1 METNKVELKILLV
14 WCETL
19 VEMLEEQATR
29 KYKTRGAKAKLRSQ
43 IIGINKVIVQIRKM
57 L

>member
-1 METNKVELKILLV
+1 MEKLELKFLLV

-29 KYKTRGAKAKLRSQ
+29 KYKTRGARAKLRNQ
-43 IIGINKVIVQIRKM
+43 IIGINKVIMQIRKM

>member
-1 METNKVELKILLV
+1 MDKLELKFLLV

-29 KYKTRGAKAKLRSQ
+29 KYKTRGARAKLRNQ
-43 IIGINKVIVQIRKM
+43 IIGINKVIMQIRKM